1 MRRHLQ
7 ARHILSTSTRSLCY
21 SSSDISSAMG
31 MAPSQGLLMVFVSS
45 AKPEV
50 LFQNCERTGAWWG
63 LSKEDCKGKMYS
75 RSSAS
80 AFCWS
85 SILLVSYRLPPPSLP
100 GSCSMATPSPGLTKR
115 NRFGEEE
122 GGCELVPVLL
132 IDSLEAWIA
141 YFARE
146 KWQLIQPYPLSFC
159 LPAL

>member
-1 MRRHLQ
+1 MWGHLQ
-7 ARHILSTSTRSLCY
+7 ARHILSNSARSLCY
-21 SSSDISSAMG
+21 GSSDSSSTMG

-50 LFQNCERTGAWWG
+50 LFQDCERTGTWWG
-63 LSKEDCKGKMYS
+63 LRKEGCEGKMYS
-75 RSSAS
+75 RSNAS

-85 SILLVSYRLPPPSLP
+85 SILLVSHRLPPSSLP
-100 GSCSMATPSPGLTKR
+100 RSCSTATSSPALIKR

-122 GGCELVPVLL
+122 GGCELGPVLL